1 VEKVKLTMGKVTSF
15 ACILFFVALGLVGIL
30 LPILP
35 GLLFLFIAA
44 LIASRHS
51 PALAFCL
58 EQNRYTNKATR
69 ITNSFI
75 DLNWWDKTKLCFW
88 GTIKVTIDGVDWVVE
103 LLKKGGRYAVS
114 KVR

>member
-1 VEKVKLTMGKVTSF
+1 VEKVKFTMGKVISF
-15 ACILFFVALGLVGIL
+15 ACILFFVVLGVIGIL

-44 LIASRHS
+44 LIASRHF

-58 EQNRYTNKATR
+58 EQNRYTYKAMR
-69 ITNSFI
+69 VSNGFM
-75 DLNWWDKTKLCFW
+75 DLNWWDKTRLCFW
-88 GTIKVTIDGVDWVVE
+88 GTIKVTIDGINWALE
-103 LLKKGGRYAVS
+103 LLRKGGQYAAN